1 MPVMLCFMFFCCWQ
15 RWIFNFLVMSEKCA
29 SSHYL
34 SLFFRQWAFFAFA
47 IFRFNQGE
55 AGVPGSNSDLFHWST
70 AATMKVLSST
80 TTTTK
85 AVLQAV
91 SDRQWWKKSLTYLRP
106 LPVSKASVFLKS
118 TPGLLSTH

>member
-1 MPVMLCFMFFCCWQ
+1 MAFALTHCPPSSIEPL
-15 RWIFNFLVMSEKCA
+15 LAA
-29 SSHYL
+29 SS
-34 SLFFRQWAFFAFA
+34 SLQREILCQKVNFQIHPEGGESISVSPVTGRVQ
-47 IFRFNQGE
+47 QEGE

-91 SDRQWWKKSLTYLRP
+91 SD
-106 LPVSKASVFLKS
+106 
-118 TPGLLSTH
+118 